1 LFKFGFKDFY
11 LDNDTDNKN
20 ITLAVRIKPLLNM
33 NSNANDKDFVFNSHF
48 NSHYINELYDG
59 DYILI
64 EETFADVIN
73 EYGPML
79 QNVLLCYRSGDIPA
93 LKSSVHKIKPL
104 LGYVGLT
111 SLQAE
116 CQKFEDNC
124 QQESFA
130 SLHDDFA
137 ELSAGLTEAKGRI
150 DEEKARLTAYVRT
163 LE

>member
-1 LFKFGFKDFY
+1 
-11 LDNDTDNKN
+11 
-20 ITLAVRIKPLLNM
+20 M
-33 NSNANDKDFVFNSHF
+33 NSRANDKDFVFNNRF
-48 NSHYINELYDG
+48 NSQYISELYDG

-64 EETFADVIN
+64 EETFTDVTG

-79 QNVLLCYRSGDIPA
+79 QNVYLCYRAGDIPA
-93 LKSSVHKIKPL
+93 LKSAVHKIKPL

-111 SLQAE
+111 TFQFE

-124 QQESFA
+124 QQESFP

-137 ELSAGLTEAKGRI
+137 RLSSGLATAKSWI
-150 DEEKARLTAYVRT
+150 EEEKTRLTAYVRT

>member
-1 LFKFGFKDFY
+1 
-11 LDNDTDNKN
+11 
-20 ITLAVRIKPLLNM
+20 M
-33 NSNANDKDFVFNSHF
+33 NSRANDKDFVFNNRF
-48 NSHYINELYDG
+48 NSQYISELYDG

-64 EETFADVIN
+64 EETFTDVAG

-79 QNVLLCYRSGDIPA
+79 QNVYLCYRAGDIPA
-93 LKSSVHKIKPL
+93 LKSAVHKIKPL

-111 SLQAE
+111 TFQSE

-124 QQESFA
+124 QQESFP

-137 ELSAGLTEAKGRI
+137 RLSSGLATAKNWI
-150 DEEKARLTAYVRT
+150 EEEKTRLTAYVRT